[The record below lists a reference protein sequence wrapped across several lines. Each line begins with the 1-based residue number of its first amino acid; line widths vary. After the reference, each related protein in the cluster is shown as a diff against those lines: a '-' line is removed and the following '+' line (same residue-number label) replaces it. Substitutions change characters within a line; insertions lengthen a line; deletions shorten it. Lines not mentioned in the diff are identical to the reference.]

1 MHLKNLNKD
10 EWYNN
15 DGLVHQVLVNLK
27 IAAVD
32 WGWYIM
38 TYLKNTSWTSL
49 RRFEQ
54 RPFDLRRE
62 VSYDCLV
69 IVATYTLTQI
79 VKFKDAAT
87 TSGAASSIIGGGGA
101 NIHIF
106 GFCIINFFWNR
117 LFLWPV
123 TTQIYEYSP
132 PPIIELVAP
141 LATTCIL
148 K

>member
-87 TSGAASSIIGGGGA
+87 TSGAASSIIGGGGR
-101 NIHIF
+101 IF
-106 GFCIINFFWNR
+106 ISSCSALLTSFYG
-117 LFLWPV
+117 LW
-123 TTQIYEYSP
+123 TQIYEYSP
-132 PPIIELVAP
+132 PPQLSSWWRHWQQLVF
-141 LATTCIL
+141 
-148 K
+148 